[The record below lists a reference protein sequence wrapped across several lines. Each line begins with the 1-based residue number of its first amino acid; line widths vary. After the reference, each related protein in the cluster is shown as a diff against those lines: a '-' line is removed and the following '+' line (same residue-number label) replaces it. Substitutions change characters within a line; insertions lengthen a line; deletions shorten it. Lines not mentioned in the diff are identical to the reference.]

1 MKKLSIFSGIVLVL
15 ALMAGPAYAVSFG
28 LDIDQD
34 GIVDDPAEVTRYESD
49 TVAID
54 VYLVEWD
61 AVTYDNVASILM
73 WFEWDTGSISL
84 SSYSC
89 TDPAWDYTAFDA
101 SISGKLEL
109 SHLNSTAGFPGPD
122 VYLGTVVLHC
132 IDAPSTSEI
141 KATLGAGVVMLT
153 TGIGFFSVTDGK
165 GIIHQL
171 GCVQDADCDD
181 GVFCNGKEIC
191 VDGACEQGTDPCP
204 DQVCD
209 EYTSSCES
217 TLTTTTII
225 KTISDDNRRSIFN
238 EIPESSDDNTRS
250 VLNEM
255 SGSSDIT
262 TTITYG
268 PTTTQKTSNLTTIT
282 ESITESVKAPESIT
296 RISPK
301 INTTTL
307 SSPYRVFISPSS
319 VTINSGEMVQFR
331 SKTIFDEN
339 GLKGKYRWKIDP
351 ASSIGSTI
359 DENGILTAGI
369 NTADS
374 AMQETVWVTDII
386 HENTYATGTVTIP
399 GKKQLPLGCELST
412 SPSAATILSE
422 DTIKIFAKNFGRKCL
437 KGSYE
442 WKIYS
447 KIGSQISA
455 DGLYTAGNN
464 DTGNSAIDIIIV
476 KDIANNSSADSII
489 TVLPSEKVARVAPDS
504 TEKPQPEAVSR
515 RGTYS
520 KVLIVIIPITL
531 LVIVTI
537 GIVLFRK
544 IKQ

>member
-1 MKKLSIFSGIVLVL
+1 
-15 ALMAGPAYAVSFG
+15 
-28 LDIDQD
+28 
-34 GIVDDPAEVTRYESD
+34 
-49 TVAID
+49 
-54 VYLVEWD
+54 
-61 AVTYDNVASILM
+61 
-73 WFEWDTGSISL
+73 
-84 SSYSC
+84 
-89 TDPAWDYTAFDA
+89 
-101 SISGKLEL
+101 
-109 SHLNSTAGFPGPD
+109 
-122 VYLGTVVLHC
+122 
-132 IDAPSTSEI
+132 
-141 KATLGAGVVMLT
+141 
-153 TGIGFFSVTDGK
+153 
-165 GIIHQL
+165 
-171 GCVQDADCDD
+171 
-181 GVFCNGKEIC
+181 
-191 VDGACEQGTDPCP
+191 
-204 DQVCD
+204 
-209 EYTSSCES
+209 
-217 TLTTTTII
+217 
-225 KTISDDNRRSIFN
+225 
-238 EIPESSDDNTRS
+238 S

-262 TTITYG
+262 TTRTYG

-282 ESITESVKAPESIT
+282 ESVKAPESIT

-301 INTTTL
+301 LNTTTL

-319 VTINSGEMVQFR
+319 VTINSGEMVLFR

-351 ASSIGSTI
+351 ASPIGSTI

-374 AMQETVWVTDII
+374 ALQETVWVTDII
-386 HENTYATGTVTIP
+386 HENTYATGTVTIT

-412 SPSAATILSE
+412 SPSAATIFSE

-447 KIGSQISA
+447 IIGSQISA

-476 KDIANNSSADSII
+476 KDSANNSSADSMI
-489 TVLPSEKVARVAPDS
+489 TVLPSEKFARVTPDS

-515 RGTYS
+515 KGTYS

-544 IKQ
+544 NKQ